1 MKLASAAAAVAA
13 LLLAGSVSATARA
26 APSPGAYRET
36 ARARTTVR
44 FIYTESSAAVG
55 NAMLAFRA
63 AWDGSPRPA
72 GTFATAGTGTGTGLG
87 PRGALAADGRY
98 LVAVN
103 AGSNTVTAFA
113 ARRDGSW
120 SRRMAT

>member
-63 AWDGSPRPA
+63 AWDGSLRPA
-72 GTFATAGTGTGTGLG
+72 GTFATAGTG
-87 PRGALAADGRY
+87 RAR
-98 LVAVN
+98 VW
-103 AGSNTVTAFA
+103 
-113 ARRDGSW
+113 ARRAPW
-120 SRRMAT
+120 PPTAATWWRSMRAAIR